1 MESMLAALKLVLFYD
16 LKTPGVRNIKLKMTR
31 EREAEREGGRKNGSC
46 KKFEDESFGWEWNDC
61 LPLKFLP
68 FCSTF
73 YNIKWSSENWIHRL
87 FLWDTDGTFQTSTI
101 LRFPLTHYESTFRFQ
116 SSSIDL
122 HHRYYIY
129 IYRSLINIV
138 VMKES
143 FKDSLNIFLV
153 AVPSTNILQFY
164 KICGVRINPW
174 LILIRVKQTYIR
186 TIFKLSCHENEK
198 SRKNIFF
205 HILGLLFQV
214 ESDVFQADFDYKDAL
229 YVSVVDNVAYAWM
242 SEKHEERTVVSAWD
256 CTWRVKISARGNL
269 WAEAECKPLR
279 HRHSFVWISFDGDT
293 RKDEQPSMAT
303 PGVFM
308 NFNAV

>member
-1 MESMLAALKLVLFYD
+1 MKFWELDTQIVLVRHWWNFPNEYY
-16 LKTPGVRNIKLKMTR
+16 T
-31 EREAEREGGRKNGSC
+31 
-46 KKFEDESFGWEWNDC
+46 SFSLN
-61 LPLKFLP
+61 PL
-68 FCSTF
+68 
-73 YNIKWSSENWIHRL
+73 WIHVS
-87 FLWDTDGTFQTSTI
+87 FPIFFN
-101 LRFPLTHYESTFRFQ
+101 RFTPSL
-116 SSSIDL
+116 L
-122 HHRYYIY
+122 YIY